1 MRPTSPAPGRPESTS
16 DRAAAKPYELDAQA
30 IARLAELDPGGD
42 GQLVQ
47 RVLRAYAASL
57 DRLMGD
63 FRQARAA
70 QQLADLRR
78 AAHTLKSSSASVGAL
93 QLAAL
98 CSRFEQAALE
108 PCDVNN
114 GDILDSL
121 EVEAAR
127 VAVAVRAMLHR

>member
-1 MRPTSPAPGRPESTS
+1 MNPAPRRPETAS
-16 DRAAAKPYELDAQA
+16 DGTTAKPYELDAQA

-57 DRLMGD
+57 DRLMDD

-70 QQLADLRR
+70 QQPAELRR
-78 AAHTLKSSSASVGAL
+78 VAHTLKSSSASVGAL

-98 CSRFEQAALE
+98 CSKLEQETLE
-108 PCDVNN
+108 ACDVNN

-127 VAVAVRAMLHR
+127 VAVAVHAMLQR

>member
-1 MRPTSPAPGRPESTS
+1 MNPAPSRPESAS
-16 DRAAAKPYELDAQA
+16 DAASAKPYELDAQA
-30 IARLAELDPGGD
+30 IARLAELDPGGS

-57 DRLMGD
+57 DRLMVE

-70 QQLADLRR
+70 QQPAVLRR
-78 AAHTLKSSSASVGAL
+78 VAHTLKSSSASVGAL

-98 CSRFEQAALE
+98 CADLEQAVFE
-108 PCDVNN
+108 PRDLNN

-127 VAVAVRAMLHR
+127 VAVAVRAMLER